1 MSAARVQSTVSL
13 GCADR
18 LSQIRSDAYLI
29 SQTPTI
35 FKFFLFFLS
44 LFLCYV
50 CTPCDAPVPS
60 PPSIFLSVDMHA
72 RVTPSHSTFSACR

>member
-1 MSAARVQSTVSL
+1 MSAARVQSTMSL

-35 FKFFLFFLS
+35 FEIFLFSLS
-44 LFLCYV
+44 LFL
-50 CTPCDAPVPS
+50 
-60 PPSIFLSVDMHA
+60 
-72 RVTPSHSTFSACR
+72 